1 MAEGVAEL
9 TRSIHELA
17 AGLPRFDHRASP
29 ADLPPNG
36 IYLFFEHGEMVPL
49 GTTDAARIVRVGT
62 HRVDGRFP
70 RRVRYHFHGDRQTSV
85 FRWHLGAALLA
96 RRDQLDPRLSLWR
109 DRTAAGPSDVEAL
122 VSHTLYENFAFACVR
137 VESGAERIALERGLI
152 ALLAQRPA
160 ASPSEEWLGR
170 HALAPSIRESGLWNT
185 QGIRAAPLS
194 PREFD
199 RFSQLVTAT

>member
-1 MAEGVAEL
+1 MAEDAAEL
-9 TRSIHELA
+9 AWSVHELA
-17 AGLPRFDHRASP
+17 AGLPRFDHRAGP
-29 ADLPPNG
+29 VDLPPNG
-36 IYLFFEHGEMVPL
+36 IYLFFERGEMVPF
-49 GTTDAARIVRVGT
+49 GANDAARIVRVGT

-109 DRTAAGPSDVEAL
+109 DRTAAGPSEVEAL
-122 VSHTLYENFAFACVR
+122 VSHNLCENFAFACVR
-137 VESGAERIALERGLI
+137 VESGAERIAIERGLI

-160 ASPSEEWLGR
+160 ASPSEGWLGR

-185 QGIRAAPLS
+185 QGIRAVPLS

-199 RFSQLVTAT
+199 RLGRLAAAT